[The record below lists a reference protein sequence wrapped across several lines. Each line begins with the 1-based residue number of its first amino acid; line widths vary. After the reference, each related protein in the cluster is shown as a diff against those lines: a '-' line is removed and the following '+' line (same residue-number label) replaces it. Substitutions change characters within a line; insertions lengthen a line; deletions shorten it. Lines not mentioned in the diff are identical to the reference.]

1 MQKKIHIF
9 FLWFVWQFFCGAVL
23 FAQPTNALSTAFA
36 QAKRASD
43 SGNTAEAIRLY
54 NSLLSANQQ
63 KNAVLEYNIANTY
76 YKNKELGKAILHA
89 ERALALA
96 PNDADITNNLSF
108 LRAQCRD
115 DIVQIDEF
123 FLVRWLRRFCK
134 FLATDTWAT
143 LGIFCLWAFGA
154 GGLVWI
160 FGRTREWKQRGFLYA
175 NVALLVSILPFSL
188 AYWQQKTDTDS
199 GYGVVII
206 TETALRSAPD
216 MESSDVLKIHE
227 GLKVSLLDVIGE
239 WRKVGLP
246 NGEEG
251 WILGVAVEKM

>member
-9 FLWFVWQFFCGAVL
+9 FLCFALQFFCGAIL

-54 NSLLSANQQ
+54 NGLLSANQQ

-108 LRAQCRD
+108 LHAQCRD

-143 LGIFCLWAFGA
+143 LGD
-154 GGLVWI
+154 
-160 FGRTREWKQRGFLYA
+160 RK
-175 NVALLVSILPFSL
+175 S
-188 AYWQQKTDTDS
+188 
-199 GYGVVII
+199 VV
-206 TETALRSAPD
+206 
-216 MESSDVLKIHE
+216 
-227 GLKVSLLDVIGE
+227 
-239 WRKVGLP
+239 
-246 NGEEG
+246 
-251 WILGVAVEKM
+251 